1 MEGEIITMQDIFAFV
16 QTGVASN
23 GQVQGYFQATGVR
36 PRFWDR
42 LRMFGVTLPDATF
55 DPTRRY
61 Q

>member
-1 MEGEIITMQDIFAFV
+1 MEGDVITMQEIFTFH
-16 QTGVASN
+16 QTGVAAD
-23 GQVQGYFQATGVR
+23 GQVQGYFQASGVR
-36 PRFWDR
+36 PKFCDR